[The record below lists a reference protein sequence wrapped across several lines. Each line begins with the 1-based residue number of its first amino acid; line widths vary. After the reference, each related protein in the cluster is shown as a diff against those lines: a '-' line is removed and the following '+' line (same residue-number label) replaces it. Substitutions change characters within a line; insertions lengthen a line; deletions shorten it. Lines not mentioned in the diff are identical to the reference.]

1 MPQRFVGHR
10 LATIYAQPFE
20 SAIALVLFVTG
31 VLTAVDEKYTPGSI
45 SALEWPWN
53 ILFRVL
59 LLLAGVLMLAGLLR
73 GKHRWSFGL
82 EMTGMVL
89 AAVVF
94 VTYAAGLAESVG
106 SGGHRAILACL
117 TYGIV
122 ALACAF
128 KVRALW
134 IEAHNRLQLIKEL
147 PLPDEGEP
155 VDE

>member
-1 MPQRFVGHR
+1 MPHRFVGHR

-20 SAIALVLFVTG
+20 SAIAMVLFVTG
-31 VLTAVDEKYTPGSI
+31 VLTAVDEKFTPGSI

-59 LLLAGVLMLAGLLR
+59 LLLAGVLMLSGLLR
-73 GKHRWSFGL
+73 GRHRWSFGL

-94 VTYAAGLAESVG
+94 ITYAAGLAEGLSAD
-106 SGGHRAILACL
+106 GHRAILACL
-117 TYGIV
+117 TYAIV
-122 ALACAF
+122 ALACVV

-147 PLPDEGEP
+147 PLPDKEEP